1 MAEKCVTLRNLKD
14 KIAFSDQ
21 KIYFFCLKA
30 LAKRDGIC
38 YNEYQEMNS
47 LLETARCREREEK
60 RYMMQKRTNPLEL
73 KVENRAARAEVVKT
87 APVEEPVLEV
97 APKAEEPK
105 VEEIVKSPVVAEP
118 EQKTVADVAPEIKET
133 AAEDKP
139 VVAKK
144 PTLSK
149 RPPVAKIAPEPEIAP
164 AESEIEET
172 PAKAEYTVERVA
184 PASSM
189 GGALQWQM
197 VSSRKKVEAVP
208 PVVEVKEEPVTAV
221 PVYEPAPAVA
231 EPEISYDEED
241 EVATADDILEDD
253 ILEGDQET
261 VTEPAIELED
271 EIYEDDDMPEP
282 ESSISDEEEPL
293 VIEDYEMA
301 ARFGLCGRVSR
312 GMKIGKLSKDLCRLA
327 QLMHPNES
335 LSSIIEGAL
344 LTRIY
349 LENRDAFDAMV
360 EMLEKKGGH
369 IKC

>member
-1 MAEKCVTLRNLKD
+1 
-14 KIAFSDQ
+14 
-21 KIYFFCLKA
+21 
-30 LAKRDGIC
+30 
-38 YNEYQEMNS
+38 
-47 LLETARCREREEK
+47 
-60 RYMMQKRTNPLEL
+60 MQKRTNPLEL
-73 KVENRAARAEVVKT
+73 KVENRAARAEAAKT
-87 APVEEPVLEV
+87 APVEERVLEV
-97 APKAEEPK
+97 APKVEESK
-105 VEEIVKSPVVAEP
+105 AEEIVKEPVVAEP
-118 EQKTVADVAPEIKET
+118 EQKETVELAPALEEKVAEN
-133 AAEDKP
+133 KP
-139 VVAKK
+139 VVAPK

-149 RPPVAKIAPEPEIAP
+149 RPPVAKKASEPEIAP
-164 AESEIEET
+164 AEPEIEET
-172 PAKAEYTVERVA
+172 PVKAEYTVERAA

-197 VSSRKKVEAVP
+197 VSSRKKTEVAQ
-208 PVVEVKEEPVTAV
+208 PVVEVKEEPVIAA
-221 PVYEPAPAVA
+221 PVYTPAPAVV
-231 EPEISYDEED
+231 EPEISYDEES
-241 EVATADDILEDD
+241 EGATADDVFEDD
-253 ILEGDQET
+253 ILKGDQET

-312 GMKIGKLSKDLCRLA
+312 GMKIGKLSRDLCRLA

-360 EMLEKKGGH
+360 EMLAKKGGH